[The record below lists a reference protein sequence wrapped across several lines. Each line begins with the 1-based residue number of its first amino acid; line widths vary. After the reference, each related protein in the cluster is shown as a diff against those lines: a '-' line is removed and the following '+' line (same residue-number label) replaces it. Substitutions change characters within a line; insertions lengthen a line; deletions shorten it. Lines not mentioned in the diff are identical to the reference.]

1 MKAKV
6 KTRINLIKHAN
17 KKSEAIRICKVGEI
31 IGYTSEKEG
40 WLRQKR
46 KNAGYCIKEY
56 TENVKSMLRDMS
68 RQLVKNYPNI

>member
-31 IGYTSEKEG
+31 IGYTSKKEG
-40 WLRQKR
+40 
-46 KNAGYCIKEY
+46 
-56 TENVKSMLRDMS
+56 
-68 RQLVKNYPNI
+68 

>member
-56 TENVKSMLRDMS
+56 TESVKSMLRDMS